1 MTICRIPDTERFS
14 DRYQRVLMAKKIM
27 LAILIAGAAILG
39 LSISRADS
47 SSMLLL
53 IAFI

>member
-27 LAILIAGAAILG
+27 LAILIAGATILG
-39 LSISRADS
+39 FSISRALS
-47 SSMLLL
+47 KNC
-53 IAFI
+53 